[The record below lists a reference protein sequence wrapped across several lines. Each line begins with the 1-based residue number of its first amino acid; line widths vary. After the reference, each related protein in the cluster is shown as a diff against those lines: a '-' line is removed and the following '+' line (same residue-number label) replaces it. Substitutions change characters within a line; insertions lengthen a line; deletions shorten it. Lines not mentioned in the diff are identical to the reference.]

1 VNAEL
6 AAPWMVF
13 DAAMHFIHR
22 ILSLVLA
29 CLVLLWAGNSM
40 AVDNHLAAADLA
52 EQVQSL
58 DPAAEEKLDL
68 SSLDPLD
75 CPALASAPSFRA
87 RFLLNDLPDE
97 ARPVW
102 RSVIPK
108 LTPPPPR
115 RV

>member
-1 VNAEL
+1 
-6 AAPWMVF
+6 MVF

-87 RFLLNDLPDE
+87 RFLLESHPVFFTLGWQSILPRV
-97 ARPVW
+97 A
-102 RSVIPK
+102 S
-108 LTPPPPR
+108 PPPR
-115 RV
+115 RG